1 MNDWKD
7 IIAQNKPNEAYE
19 LFLKDFESP
28 WITKGLKKSSKRKQK
43 LYAKFLKKRN
53 EKTEKDYLDYKK
65 LFESLKKRS
74 KKMHYSILILK
85 YKDNIKKT
93 WQVIKEALGK
103 EKSSQSLPKTVLV
116 NELSVTQSTS
126 IAENFIKFFTEIGP
140 KLAHNIKKS
149 SKTFGHYLRKHLSEL
164 SEHPLSIN

>member
-1 MNDWKD
+1 MK
-7 IIAQNKPNEAYE
+7 
-19 LFLKDFESP
+19 SP

-43 LYAKFLKKRN
+43 LYEKCLKKRN

-74 KKMHYSILILK
+74 KKMHYSNLILK
-85 YKDNIKKT
+85 FKDNIKKT

-126 IAENFIKFFTEIGP
+126 IAENFNKFFTEIGP
-140 KLAHNIKKS
+140 KLAKNIQKIK
-149 SKTFGHYLRKHLSEL
+149 
-164 SEHPLSIN
+164 